1 MWDTAVSRRFPSVG
15 QPTCRFD
22 ELVLEVFVDSL
33 KGHSENYTTF
43 DTLPAVSAE
52 SSTNAPGP
60 AVLGPGLVFDEPSS
74 KHSCGCFTRSCGRHQ
89 APLGVQI
96 KQT

>member
-43 DTLPAVSAE
+43 DTLPAVLPSRPRTPQVLQCSDRV
-52 SSTNAPGP
+52 SSLMNRR
-60 AVLGPGLVFDEPSS
+60 PSTYADALPEVVQ
-74 KHSCGCFTRSCGRHQ
+74 GTRHH
-89 APLGVQI
+89 
-96 KQT
+96 